1 MVFEYE
7 HIVQYYE
14 TDQMGVVH
22 HSNYIRWFEEA
33 RSYVFDKI
41 GLGCREMEEIGIIS
55 PVVGVSAKYKTMAK
69 YYDTVIV
76 EMAITD
82 FTGVRFK
89 IRYTVKDKKTG
100 DIRCTGNSE
109 HCFIN
114 PEGRILSLKRD
125 HRDLYE
131 QLLPY
136 ITKE

>member
-7 HIVQYYE
+7 HVVQYYE

-125 HRDLYE
+125 HQDLYE

>member
-7 HIVQYYE
+7 HVVQYYE

-76 EMAITD
+76 EMALTD

-89 IRYTVKDKKTG
+89 VKYTVKDKKTG
-100 DIRCTGNSE
+100 EVRCTGNSE

-125 HRDLYE
+125 RADLYE
-131 QLLPY
+131 ELMKY
-136 ITKE
+136 IEKE

>member
-125 HRDLYE
+125 HLDLYE

>member
-7 HIVQYYE
+7 HVVQYYE

-33 RSYVFDKI
+33 RSYVFDKV

-76 EMAITD
+76 EMALTD

-89 IRYTVKDKKTG
+89 VKYTVKDKKTG
-100 DIRCTGNSE
+100 EVRCTGNSE

-125 HRDLYE
+125 RADLYE
-131 QLLPY
+131 ELMKY
-136 ITKE
+136 IEKE

>member
-76 EMAITD
+76 EMEITD

-125 HRDLYE
+125 HQDLYE

>member
-1 MVFEYE
+1 MTFEYE
-7 HIVQYYE
+7 HVVQYYE

-33 RSYVFDKI
+33 RSYAFDKI

-55 PVVGVSAKYKTMAK
+55 PVVGVSAKYKTMAR
-69 YYDTVIV
+69 YYDTIVV

-89 IRYTVKDKKTG
+89 IRYTVRDKKTG
-100 DIRCTGNSE
+100 EVRCTGNSE

-125 HRDLYE
+125 RADLYE
-131 QLLPY
+131 QLLQY
-136 ITKE
+136 IEKE